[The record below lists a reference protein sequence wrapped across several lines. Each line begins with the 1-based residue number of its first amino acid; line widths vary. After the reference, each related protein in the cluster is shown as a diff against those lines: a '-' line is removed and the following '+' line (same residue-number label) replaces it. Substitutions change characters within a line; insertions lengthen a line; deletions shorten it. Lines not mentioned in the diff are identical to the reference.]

1 MGVKKGTFDKTVR
14 IVRREEKKRRKAGGA
29 KRKLS
34 IEKMVKM
41 MFEYYRQYRTYYQIG
56 DSYNVSE
63 SCAYRTIKYVEE
75 VLIKSGE
82 YALDGNRY
90 C

>member
-41 MFEYYRQYRTYYQIG
+41 MF
-56 DSYNVSE
+56 
-63 SCAYRTIKYVEE
+63 AYFRAIPGHIIT
-75 VLIKSGE
+75 
-82 YALDGNRY
+82 
-90 C
+90 